1 MEEEQWIMVYRV
13 NKSDKSKIFH
23 STAAATPGTARTITA
38 NYRRNAV
45 N

>member
-23 STAAATPGTARTITA
+23 STAATPGTARTITA